1 MDKQQEPRLR
11 FKEFTGAWEEKT
23 IFELAQDNKLNNG
36 VFNDKNKAGSGYKL
50 INVLDMYLENDI
62 DENTLQL
69 LDLSHDEFLR
79 NKVNYGDVFFT
90 RSSLVKEGIAYSN
103 AYLGSSND
111 VTYDGHLI
119 KLTPNK
125 NLVSPIFLNYELKT
139 AAVRRQF
146 IIGGKTTT
154 MTTIGQQEIGESI
167 VMLPS
172 LPEQTHLGLF
182 FRRLDSQIA
191 ESRAV
196 LEKSRQL
203 KKAMLA
209 KMFPANGE
217 KIPKIRFK
225 GFEGEWNVWKLGA
238 FGKATSGTSLESEFC
253 ENGKYKVISIGSYSE
268 ESTYTE
274 QGIRANKNDK
284 TENRIL
290 NKNDLTMILND
301 KTSSGRIIGRVLLI
315 DQNDTYV
322 YNQRTQRIEI
332 DQEHFI
338 PLFLYHLLNA
348 ENIRQK
354 IISSAQGNTQIYVNW
369 SNIKNLEYLIPPS
382 KAEQTAISDFF
393 RQLDETI
400 ELQSAEVEKLN
411 QLKKGL
417 LAAML
422 V

>member
-1 MDKQQEPRLR
+1 MNKRQEPRLR
-11 FKEFTGAWEEKT
+11 FQGFMEMWEEKT
-23 IFELAQDNKLNNG
+23 LNDVSEIFEYGLNAQAINFDGVHKYIRITDIDDESRQFLQENVTSPDVDFSKADN
-36 VFNDKNKAGSGYKL
+36 YKL
-50 INVLDMYLENDI
+50 QKGDLLFARTGASVGKSYLYDENDGLVYFAGFLI
-62 DENTLQL
+62 RAKLKKEVDDQFIFQNTLTNHFNRFITLTSQR
-69 LDLSHDEFLR
+69 SGQPGINSKEYSKFEFL
-79 NKVNYGDVFFT
+79 
-90 RSSLVKEGIAYSN
+90 A
-103 AYLGSSND
+103 
-111 VTYDGHLI
+111 
-119 KLTPNK
+119 
-125 NLVSPIFLNYELKT
+125 
-139 AAVRRQF
+139 
-146 IIGGKTTT
+146 
-154 MTTIGQQEIGESI
+154 
-167 VMLPS
+167 PS

-225 GFEGEWNVWKLGA
+225 GFEGEWREWKLGA

-253 ENGKYKVISIGSYSE
+253 EDGNYKVISIGSYSE
-268 ESTYTE
+268 KSTYTD
-274 QGIRANKNDK
+274 QGIRTHKNDK
-284 TENRIL
+284 TEKRIL

-348 ENIRQK
+348 DNMRQK
-354 IISSAQGNTQIYVNW
+354 IIYSAQGNTQIYVNW
-369 SNIKNLEYLIPPS
+369 SGIKILEYLIPPT
-382 KAEQTAISDFF
+382 KAEQAAIGNFF

-400 ELQSAEVEKLN
+400 ASQSAEVEKLN

-417 LAAML
+417 LVAML
-422 V
+422 M

>member
-1 MDKQQEPRLR
+1 MR
-11 FKEFTGAWEEKT
+11 FQGFTGAWEENVLEEVVNFFSGLTYSPNDVVKNGT
-23 IFELAQDNKLNNG
+23 LVLRSSNVQDNQITTEDNVFVKESAVNCQNVEVGDVIVVVRNGSRSLIGKHAIIKEKMPNTVIGAFMTGVRSNQPDFLN
-36 VFNDKNKAGSGYKL
+36 A
-50 INVLDMYLENDI
+50 
-62 DENTLQL
+62 L
-69 LDLSHDEFLR
+69 LDSYKFNQEI
-79 NKVNYGDVFFT
+79 
-90 RSSLVKEGIAYSN
+90 E
-103 AYLGSSND
+103 
-111 VTYDGHLI
+111 
-119 KLTPNK
+119 K
-125 NLVSPIFLNYELKT
+125 NLGATIN
-139 AAVRRQF
+139 Q
-146 IIGGKTTT
+146 ITTGAFRK
-154 MTTIGQQEIGESI
+154 MEFS
-167 VMLPS
+167 LPS

-217 KIPKIRFK
+217 KIPKTRFK
-225 GFEGEWNVWKLGA
+225 GFEGEWREWKLGA

-253 ENGKYKVISIGSYSE
+253 EDGNYKVISIGSYSE
-268 ESTYTE
+268 KSTYTD
-274 QGIRANKNDK
+274 QGIRTHKNDK
-284 TENRIL
+284 TEKRIL

-348 ENIRQK
+348 ENMRQK
-354 IISSAQGNTQIYVNW
+354 IIYSAQGNTQIYVNW
-369 SNIKNLEYLIPPS
+369 SGIKNLEYLIPPT
-382 KAEQTAISDFF
+382 KAEQAAIGNFF

-400 ELQSAEVEKLN
+400 ALQSAEVEKLN
-411 QLKKGL
+411 QIKKGL

>member
-1 MDKQQEPRLR
+1 MDKQQEPCLR
-11 FKEFTGAWEEKT
+11 FKGYVEKWNVWRLGAFGKATGGTSLESEFCETGEYKVISIGSYSEEST
-23 IFELAQDNKLNNG
+23 YTDQGIRVNK
-36 VFNDKNKAGSGYKL
+36 NDKTEKKILN
-50 INVLDMYLENDI
+50 ENDLTMILNDKTSSGRIIGRVLLI
-62 DENTLQL
+62 DQNDTYVYNQRTQRIEIDRVNFIPLFLYHFLNAENIRQ
-69 LDLSHDEFLR
+69 
-79 NKVNYGDVFFT
+79 KVIFSAQGNTQIYVNW
-90 RSSLVKEGIAYSN
+90 SSI
-103 AYLGSSND
+103 
-111 VTYDGHLI
+111 
-119 KLTPNK
+119 K
-125 NLVSPIFLNYELKT
+125 NLEYFIPSTKT
-139 AAVRRQF
+139 
-146 IIGGKTTT
+146 
-154 MTTIGQQEIGESI
+154 
-167 VMLPS
+167 
-172 LPEQTHLGLF
+172 EQTHLGLF
-182 FRRLDSQIA
+182 FRCLDSQIA

-225 GFEGEWNVWKLGA
+225 GFEGEWREWKLGA

-253 ENGKYKVISIGSYSE
+253 EDGNYKVISIGSYSE
-268 ESTYTE
+268 KSTYTD
-274 QGIRANKNDK
+274 QGIRTHKNDK
-284 TENRIL
+284 TEKRIL

-348 ENIRQK
+348 DNMRQK
-354 IISSAQGNTQIYVNW
+354 IIYSAQGNTQIYVNW
-369 SNIKNLEYLIPPS
+369 SGIKNLEYLIPPT
-382 KAEQTAISDFF
+382 KAEQAAIGNFF

-400 ELQSAEVEKLN
+400 ALQSAEVEKLN